1 MSKMDFHTLAPEM
14 YGRSRKNET
23 FEVNETDADEDL
35 DNVATIFVQLKRRPM
50 GFTPNNFEW
59 Y

>member
-1 MSKMDFHTLAPEM
+1 MDFHTLAPEM